1 MALRNAMQLTD
12 LYIVRHGHPLLNT
25 GLAYDRPPGPPLSEV
40 GRAEARLAGLYLAGR
55 NVQRLYASPLERAQ
69 GTAHAIAAETG
80 LAVITEP
87 ALAEHRHDETFDAVR
102 ARIREFLCRLE
113 QDLVPGVALVSHGSP
128 IKAMLQILSRE
139 QINLSGHI
147 YPNGNPVPT
156 AGIWHARRSA
166 QEWSL
171 DLVFKPVVA
180 TPAAHVP
187 V

>member
-1 MALRNAMQLTD
+1 MQITD
-12 LYIVRHGHPLLNT
+12 LYMVRHGHPLLNT
-25 GLAYDRPPGPPLSEV
+25 GIPYDRPPGPPLSEV

-55 NVQRLYASPLERAQ
+55 SIQRLYASPLERAQ

-87 ALAEHRHDETFDAVR
+87 ALAEHRNDETFEAVKK
-102 ARIREFLCRLE
+102 RIQDFLFRLE
-113 QDLVPGVALVSHGSP
+113 QDSVTRVALVSHGSP

-139 QINLSGHI
+139 QIDLSRHI
-147 YPNGNPVPT
+147 YPNGNHVPT
-156 AGIWHARRSA
+156 AGIWHAKRNVEKDA
-166 QEWSL
+166 QEWAL
-171 DLVFKPVVA
+171 DLVFRPVVA